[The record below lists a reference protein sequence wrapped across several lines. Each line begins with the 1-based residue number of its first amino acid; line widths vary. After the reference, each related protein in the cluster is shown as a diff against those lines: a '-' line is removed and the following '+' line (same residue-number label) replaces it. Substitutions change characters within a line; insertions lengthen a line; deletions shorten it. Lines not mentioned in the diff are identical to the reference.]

1 MFGRYLGFGSEGFLS
16 KLVPIVV
23 ENFGDVF
30 PELRQQES
38 KATQVLESEEAL
50 FNRTLDRGLRLFEEA
65 LPKQQKGEF
74 SAETAFKLYDTYGFP
89 VDLTEI
95 LVRERGLTLDLAAV
109 QRLLETQRE
118 RSRAARET
126 EVISAVEETVPTEFV
141 GFYHDEAKGKLVS
154 IVREQDQVLVSV
166 DRSPFYAEMG
176 GQVGDTGE
184 IVLPDGQSIP
194 VSGLLRQGRTFYL
207 KLDRAVEAEPPV
219 EVVLK
224 VNQARR
230 RMIEANHTATH
241 LLHWALHEIV
251 GSDVRQKGSYVGPDY
266 LRFDFNSQPLTHDQ
280 VRQVQELVNRRVISD
295 DPVSWIEVPFDEVR
309 SRPEIMQF
317 FGEKYGNEVRVVQ
330 IGGNPGRLDG
340 YSMELCGGTHVWR
353 TGQIGTFRITSEGAI
368 AAGVRRIEAL
378 TGMTAFQQLQSQL
391 DEKSAQIELLNKEL
405 VDLRKSIEKQKAQTT
420 QREAERFVSKI
431 PVSARAIVETLDGA
445 NGDYLQAIANVLKAR
460 RFDGAAIFFGKT
472 ADQIHVLAH
481 IDTSLTKQVQAGR
494 VVQELTQ
501 ILGGKGGGRPDL
513 ARGVGKDLEK
523 LGDAVQRAKELLANV
538 R

>member
-1 MFGRYLGFGSEGFLS
+1 M
-16 KLVPIVV
+16 
-23 ENFGDVF
+23 
-30 PELRQQES
+30 
-38 KATQVLESEEAL
+38 
-50 FNRTLDRGLRLFEEA
+50 
-65 LPKQQKGEF
+65 
-74 SAETAFKLYDTYGFP
+74 
-89 VDLTEI
+89 
-95 LVRERGLTLDLAAV
+95 TLDLAAV

-154 IVREQDQVLVSV
+154 IVQEQDQVLASV

-184 IVLPDGQSIP
+184 VMLPDGQSIP
-194 VSGLLRQGRTFYL
+194 VSGIVRQGRTFYL

-280 VRQVQELVNRRVISD
+280 VRQIQELVNRRVISN

-340 YSMELCGGTHVWR
+340 YSMELCGGTHVLR
-353 TGQIGTFRITSEGAI
+353 TGQIGMFRITSEGAI

-378 TGMTAFQQLQSQL
+378 TGLTAFQQLQSQL

-405 VDLRKSIEKQKAQTT
+405 VDLRKSIEKQKTQTT
-420 QREAERFVSKI
+420 QREAEQFVSGLPLSDKTI
-431 PVSARAIVETLDGA
+431 IETLDDA
-445 NGDYLQAIANVLKAR
+445 SGDYLQAIANVLKTK
-460 RFDGAAIFFGKT
+460 RFTGVAIFFGKT
-472 ADQIHVLAH
+472 ADQVHVLAYV
-481 IDTSLTKQVQAGR
+481 DSSLTKQFQAGR

-513 ARGVGKDLEK
+513 ARGVGKDLAK
-523 LGDAVQRAKELLANV
+523 LRDAVRRAREIVANI